1 MVKLGTSAEITT
13 EGVQQHLSSSVEGKP
28 IDFSDQTLAQ
38 ITDLARVRRIYKLS
52 APAGTKGRQLAQGN
66 AAMVNGKTACVDN
79 DRAEIEV
86 NVLGLMALRGAT

>member
-1 MVKLGTSAEITT
+1 MIR

-38 ITDLARVRRIYKLS
+38 MTDLARVRKIYKLS
-52 APAGTKGRQLAQGN
+52 TPAVAKGRQSVRGN
-66 AAMVNGKTACVDN
+66 AAVLNGDSAALDL
-79 DRAEIEV
+79 DRKEIEV